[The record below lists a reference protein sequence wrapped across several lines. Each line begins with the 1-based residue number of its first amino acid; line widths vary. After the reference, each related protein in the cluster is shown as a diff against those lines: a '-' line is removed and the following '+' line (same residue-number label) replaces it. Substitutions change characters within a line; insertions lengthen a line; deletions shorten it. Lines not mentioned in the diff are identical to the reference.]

1 MNTLYPILILLSI
14 SGAAVN
20 LSAADK
26 SSLDPH
32 LQPLQPLLEKTWKGG
47 FKNSKPEKPTVDVMR
62 WERTLNG
69 KAIRTLHSINDGA
82 YGGETIIRWD
92 EQKQSIVYHYFT
104 TAGFMT
110 TGTMDFK
117 DGKVLTHEVVSGNS
131 GKTTAVRGTSEIQP
145 DGSFHVKTEH
155 QENGEWVPGHE
166 VTYKEDASANFIFR

>member
-1 MNTLYPILILLSI
+1 MKPLYPILILLSI
-14 SGAAVN
+14 SAAAVN

-26 SSLDPH
+26 PSLDPH
-32 LQPLQPLLEKTWKGG
+32 LQPLQPLLEKTWKGA

-92 EQKQSIVYHYFT
+92 DQKQSIVYYYFT

-110 TGTMDFK
+110 TGTIDFK

-131 GKTTAVRGTSEIQP
+131 GKPSEVRGTGEIQR
-145 DGSFHVKTEH
+145 DGSFHV
-155 QENGEWVPGHE
+155 
-166 VTYKEDASANFIFR
+166 R